1 MLNFDQRYQVQSIE
15 NTTRAIQTKFVPLR
29 KELYGYLEDRGE
41 NDRGENGIIKSP
53 DWNLE
58 NIARHIIPEDMRY
71 FSVFDLSLNPGF
83 EFTLAAINI
92 HDFVAS
98 LIPAGHRASNSR
110 IGTNLEELA
119 RRLKPPNSYTSGQLK
134 QYQNKLFSVLN
145 KRVSL
150 LTQVE

>member
-15 NTTRAIQTKFVPLR
+15 NTTYAIQTKFVPLR

-41 NDRGENGIIKSP
+41 IDRDENGLIRSP

-58 NIARHIIPEDMRY
+58 NIARLVVPEDMRY
-71 FSVFDLSLNPGF
+71 FSVFDLSLNPEF
-83 EFTLAAINI
+83 EFTLTAITL

-98 LIPAGHRASNSR
+98 LIPAGHRASSSR
-110 IGTNLEELA
+110 MGTNLEELA
-119 RRLKPPNSYTSGQLK
+119 RRLKPSNSYTSGQLK
-134 QYQNKLFSVLN
+134 QYQSKLLSVLN

-150 LTQVE
+150 LTQIG